1 MIRDLERGSA
11 AVGVPPPPVVALPL
25 SRPRTGPDA
34 LAWARDVVD
43 RAYAGDVDRDALIRA
58 ANVFLDHDD
67 EPGLCL
73 AQLALA
79 FLTD

>member
-1 MIRDLERGSA
+1 MNRDLERGSA
-11 AVGVPPPPVVALPL
+11 AVGVPPPPGVALPL
-25 SRPRTGPDA
+25 SRPRTSPAA
-34 LAWARDVVD
+34 LSWARDVVD
-43 RAYAGDVDRDALIRA
+43 RAYAGGGDRDDLIRA
-58 ANVFLDHDD
+58 ANIFLDHDD